1 MGGAGTFTPGTVIP
15 LSPDTPSQGHQVYAW
30 GSGDVVSDLPEE
42 NANPGNAENLPQP
55 SIKPSSSP
63 HLLCAKGHWELRWGR

>member
-42 NANPGNAENLPQP
+42 NAN
-55 SIKPSSSP
+55 
-63 HLLCAKGHWELRWGR
+63 